1 MPTYPTYKLSEVA
14 DILDSFRKPI
24 NSTERTKRIQGKTE
38 NELYPYYGATGQV
51 GLIDEYLTDG
61 EYVLVGEDGA
71 PFLEPFKNKS
81 YIIRGKAWVNNHAH
95 ILSGKKDVLS
105 NQYLNYFLNSFDYR
119 NYVNGTTRLKLTQS
133 NLTQIPIPL
142 PPLPTQRAIVSR
154 IETLFAELDKA
165 VQHLRTAQQQLKT
178 YRQAVLN
185 HWLNNEDGKWETVK
199 LGEVADAI
207 DPEPSHRTPKIQK
220 DGIPFVSIKDCDYI
234 MNTINLKTARL
245 VSKDVLKEHTERY
258 SIKEGDFIIGKIG
271 TIGNPVNVILPQEY
285 ALSANVVLI
294 QPTDKINAKFLYNT
308 FRSNIVEKQLF
319 DGKKAT
325 TQAAFGIKK
334 VRLIEIPFPP
344 LAEQQRIVQEI
355 ESRLSQATASETYI
369 ENALQQAEALRQ
381 SILKK
386 AFSGEFVSTSSTTT
400 FLPNSATTFLP
411 DSTTNE
417 AVPEP
422 VEGTDNN

>member
-1 MPTYPTYKLSEVA
+1 MSSYPTYKLGDVA

-24 NSTERTKRIQGKTE
+24 NSTERTKRIQGKKE

-71 PFLEPFKNKS
+71 PFLESFKNKS
-81 YIIRGKAWVNNHAH
+81 YLIHGKAWVNNHAH

-119 NYVNGTTRLKLTQS
+119 NYVNGTTRLKLTQG

-142 PPLPTQRAIVSR
+142 PPLATQHAIVTR

-185 HWLNNEDGKWETVK
+185 HWLNNDEGKWEMVK
-199 LGEVADAI
+199 LGEVLQKIEAGKSFRCNEKVPALHEKGIVKISAVTWGEFMEDECKTI
-207 DPEPSHRTPKIQK
+207 INEELYNPKYRIHK
-220 DGIPFVSIKDCDYI
+220 GDLLMSRA
-234 MNTINLKTARL
+234 NTIQLVGNCVLVKEEPRRDILLSDKVLRLVLCDEIDSNYILYSLKTSNCRNQIQIM
-245 VSKDVLKEHTERY
+245 STGNQDSMRN
-258 SIKEGDFIIGKIG
+258 IG
-271 TIGNPVNVILPQEY
+271 Q
-285 ALSANVVLI
+285 
-294 QPTDKINAKFLYNT
+294 D
-308 FRSNIVEKQLF
+308 R
-319 DGKKAT
+319 
-325 TQAAFGIKK
+325 IKK
-334 VRLIEIPFPP
+334 IEIPLPP
-344 LAEQQRIVQEI
+344 LTEQQRIVKEI

-386 AFSGEFVSTSSTTT
+386 AFSGELV
-400 FLPNSATTFLP
+400 
-411 DSTTNE
+411 
-417 AVPEP
+417 
-422 VEGTDNN
+422 

>member
-1 MPTYPTYKLSEVA
+1 MSNYPTYKLSEVA

-119 NYVNGTTRLKLTQS
+119 NYVNGTTRLKLTQG

-142 PPLPTQRAIVSR
+142 PPLPTQHAIVSR
-154 IETLFAELDKA
+154 IETLFAELDKG
-165 VQHLRTAQQQLKT
+165 VEHLRTAQQQLKT

-185 HWLNNEDGKWETVK
+185 HWLNNDDGKWETVK
-199 LGEVADAI
+199 LKDIADVNTG
-207 DPEPSHRTPKIQK
+207 STPKR
-220 DGIPFVSIKDCDYI
+220 GNNDYWE
-234 MNTINLKTARL
+234 N
-245 VSKDVLKEHTERY
+245 
-258 SIKEGDFIIGKIG
+258 G
-271 TIGNPVNVILPQEY
+271 TIPWITSGETNNQYI
-285 ALSANVVLI
+285 
-294 QPTDKINAKFLYNT
+294 
-308 FRSNIVEKQLF
+308 
-319 DGKKAT
+319 
-325 TQAAFGIKK
+325 TQASEFITAKAIAETNCKIIPKGSLVIAMYGEGKTRGKCAELSIDAATNQALASITFTDTEISKNFAKWFFEKNYQDMRLLSSGGVQPNLNLGIIKNM
-334 VRLIEIPFPP
+334 IIPFPP
-344 LAEQQRIVQEI
+344 ISEQQRIVKEI

-386 AFSGEFVSTSSTTT
+386 AFSGELV
-400 FLPNSATTFLP
+400 
-411 DSTTNE
+411 
-417 AVPEP
+417 
-422 VEGTDNN
+422 